1 MTNPFLIGT
10 QKAAIL
16 DYMHT
21 HGGITPM
28 DAFGSLGIT
37 KLSTRIGEMKNE
49 GVEIKTETVQGHN
62 RAGKP
67 THYCRYTLREE
78 A

>member
-1 MTNPFLIGT
+1 MTNPFLMGT

-16 DYMHT
+16 DFMIAN
-21 HGGITPM
+21 GGITPM

-37 KLSTRIGEMKNE
+37 KLSTRIGEMKAE
-49 GVEIKTETVQGHN
+49 GVEITTETVKGHN
-62 RAGKP
+62 RVGKP
-67 THYCRYTLREE
+67 TRYCRYALREE